1 MERTHHKIDLL
12 KIIVCDYYNVAP
24 ELISSTS
31 RKQPIPYIKKVISY
45 MAQKHFSETQQSLA
59 RYFGYKNHSVVSLS
73 IKNHI
78 DQMDFSPKLNTE
90 MVDLNRVI
98 ISKGLS
104 KLSGKNNE
112 WYMFLD
118 LNNFFIATKDKKSI
132 LFNSHTLAEIET
144 MLGDGWEI
152 VEHKKT
158 EKFLYKRLK
167 QN

>member
-12 KIIVCDYYNVAP
+12 KIIICDYYNIDV
-24 ELISSTS
+24 EMISSTS

-45 MAQKHFSETQQSLA
+45 MAQKHFSATQQSLA
-59 RYFGYKNHSVVSLS
+59 NYFGYKNHSVVSLS

-78 DQMDFSPKLNTE
+78 DQMDFSPKLDKE
-90 MVDLNRVI
+90 MIDLNRI
-98 ISKGLS
+98 IIEKGLS

-118 LNNFFIATKDKKSI
+118 LNNFFIATKAKKSI
-132 LFNSHTLAEIET
+132 LFNNHTLAEIELI
-144 MLGDGWEI
+144 LGDDWEI

-167 QN
+167 